1 MAPLAVGEVGKYYGC
16 RFVEETN
23 ILSNVIGTSSV
34 FGQAIY
40 FGADAVREGI
50 AIPEEIR
57 IDLPKD
63 FGRDQGIAWYY
74 LGGFVKT
81 WDYSTDSETR
91 IIHMTSAL

>member
-1 MAPLAVGEVGKYYGC
+1 MFGE
-16 RFVEETN
+16 
-23 ILSNVIGTSSV
+23 
-34 FGQAIY
+34 AIF

-74 LGGFVKT
+74 LGGYVKT
-81 WDYSTDSETR
+81 WDYSTDSEEH
-91 IIHMTSAL
+91 IIHLTSV